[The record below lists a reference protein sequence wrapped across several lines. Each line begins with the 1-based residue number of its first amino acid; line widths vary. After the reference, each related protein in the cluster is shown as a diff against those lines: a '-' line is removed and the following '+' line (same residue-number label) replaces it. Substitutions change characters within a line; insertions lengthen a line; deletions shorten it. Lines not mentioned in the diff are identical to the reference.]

1 MTAAK
6 KQRADN
12 AEAPVAED
20 GYTAWLRTYG
30 ADSKGTYARAMQ
42 AADAAYDRAESG
54 YGARGETLARAGL
67 TASGYGDYL
76 RGVAY
81 AERGRARETA
91 AEARETTD
99 AENRAA
105 YAAYLTAQGERNR
118 KVLNGVKRQGITTT
132 EEAYAYAK
140 TCGMGEEDARTV
152 AALVGQ
158 MRANGSGVSVHQK
171 VTVMQYMVNLELP
184 REVAYGYALS
194 CGMSE
199 EEAREM
205 AEAADAAVAAKNKN
219 KIHYY

>member
-1 MTAAK
+1 M
-6 KQRADN
+6 DN
-12 AEAPVAED
+12 AEAPAED

-30 ADSKGTYARAMQ
+30 ADGKGAYARAMQ
-42 AADAAYDRAESG
+42 EADAAYDRAESG
-54 YGARGETLARAGL
+54 YGARGEALARAGL

-81 AERGRARETA
+81 AERARTRESA
-91 AEARETTD
+91 AVTRETTE

-105 YAAYLTAQGERNR
+105 YAAYLTEQGKRRGE
-118 KVLNGVKRQGITTT
+118 VLSGVKRQGITTT

-140 TCGMGEEDARTV
+140 TCGMGEADARTI
-152 AALVGQ
+152 ATLVGQ
-158 MRANGSGVSVHQK
+158 MRASGSGVSVHQK

-205 AEAADAAVAAKNKN
+205 AEAADAAVTAKNKN

>member
-6 KQRADN
+6 KQRTDN
-12 AEAPVAED
+12 AEAPAED
-20 GYTAWLRTYG
+20 GYTSWLRTYG
-30 ADSKGTYARAMQ
+30 ADGKGTYARAMQ

-54 YGARGETLARAGL
+54 YGARGEALARAGL

-81 AERGRARETA
+81 AERARAQESA
-91 AEARETTD
+91 AAARETTE

-105 YAAYLTAQGERNR
+105 YAAYLAEQGERR
-118 KVLNGVKRQGITTT
+118 KKVMSGVKWQGITTT

-140 TCGMGEEDARTV
+140 TCGMGEEDARTI
-152 AALVGQ
+152 ATLVGQ
-158 MRANGSGVSVHQK
+158 MRASGSGVSVHQK

-205 AEAADAAVAAKNKN
+205 AEAADAAVTAKNKN